1 MSMFRKFILVPLLAV
16 ALVYSSY
23 VGTVSAA
30 VISTRQAMTAEQRAG
45 MEADVLAALARDD
58 VRQAM
63 ERLGVDPADAEARV
77 AALSEAELQ
86 QLHARL
92 DELPAGGVLAVIGVV
107 FIVLLILEL
116 VGVTNIFTRV

>member
-1 MSMFRKFILVPLLAV
+1 MFRKFILVPLLAV

-45 MEADVLAALARDD
+45 METDVLAALARDD

>member
-1 MSMFRKFILVPLLAV
+1 MFRKFILVPLLAV

-30 VISTRQAMTAEQRAG
+30 VISTRQAMIAEQRAG